1 MKNYISQFF
10 KFSDVA
16 QPGFC
21 TTFCGWHTYSGDFK
35 YSWVG
40 IPATGCACFA
50 QTTSPNGDA
59 AVDAAVSVIAHEL
72 METATDP
79 LLDAWFDASGNEN
92 GDACAWNF
100 VDSVSDGDYNY
111 NLVVGNLKYY
121 VQANYNLGSQ
131 TCTMS

>member
-1 MKNYISQFF
+1 MPKNVTIFLS
-10 KFSDVA
+10 FSDVD

-21 TTFCGWHTYSGDFK
+21 TKFCGWHSYNGNYK

-40 IPATGCACFA
+40 IPASNCNCFA
-50 QTTSPNGDA
+50 QRTSPNGDA
-59 AVDAAVSVIAHEL
+59 AVDSAITTIAHEL

-79 LLDAWFDASGNEN
+79 MINAWFNANGDEN
-92 GDACAWNF
+92 GDACAWKF
-100 VDSVSDGDYNY
+100 VDRVHSEGYYYNM
-111 NLVVGNLKYY
+111 VVNGLKYY